1 MSEFG
6 VERIAV
12 LRATALGDFVFC
24 VPALLALR
32 AAYPRAEICLLGRPW
47 HASFLRDRPGPV
59 DRVIVVPPSR
69 GVREEPG
76 AAEDPRE
83 LDAFF
88 ARMRAERFDVALQ
101 MHGGGRWSNP
111 FATRLGARLTVGCRA
126 GDAPALDRWIA
137 YVYRQ
142 PEIARWIEV
151 AGLAGAAPVTLEPV
165 VAVVAADLEEAAPF
179 TGAGPFA
186 VVVSNDTGPLHLAV
200 AVGAPTVGIF
210 WIGNLVNSGPLGR
223 ARRSVRSW
231 RRRWSWPT
239 ARRRR

>member
-1 MSEFG
+1 M
-6 VERIAV
+6 
-12 LRATALGDFVFC
+12 FC

-47 HASFLRDRPGPV
+47 QASFLRDRPGPV

-76 AAEDPRE
+76 AAEDPRQ

-88 ARMRAERFDVALQ
+88 ARMRAERFDIALQ

-126 GDAPALDRWIA
+126 GDAPALDRSIT

-151 AGLAGAAPVTLEPV
+151 AGLAGAAPVP
-165 VAVVAADLEEAAPF
+165 VVAADREEAVPF
-179 TGAGPFA
+179 TGAGRFA
-186 VVVSNDTGPLHLAV
+186 VLHP
-200 AVGAPTVGIF
+200 GASTP
-210 WIGNLVNSGPLGR
+210 
-223 ARRSVRSW
+223 
-231 RRRWSWPT
+231 RRWSPEHF
-239 ARRRR
+239 AAIGDALAAERLR

>member
-1 MSEFG
+1 VSEFG

-24 VPALLALR
+24 MPALLALR

-83 LDAFF
+83 LDGFF

-111 FATRLGARLTVGCRA
+111 FATRGRGRGPRGGRAVHGCRPLCR
-126 GDAPALDRWIA
+126 GR
-137 YVYRQ
+137 VERH
-142 PEIARWIEV
+142 RS
-151 AGLAGAAPVTLEPV
+151 AAP
-165 VAVVAADLEEAAPF
+165 
-179 TGAGPFA
+179 GG
-186 VVVSNDTGPLHLAV
+186 
-200 AVGAPTVGIF
+200 
-210 WIGNLVNSGPLGR
+210 
-223 ARRSVRSW
+223 
-231 RRRWSWPT
+231 
-239 ARRRR
+239 RRRRTDRRHLLDRQPREQWTPRPRAPVGAVLEAPLELANGSAP